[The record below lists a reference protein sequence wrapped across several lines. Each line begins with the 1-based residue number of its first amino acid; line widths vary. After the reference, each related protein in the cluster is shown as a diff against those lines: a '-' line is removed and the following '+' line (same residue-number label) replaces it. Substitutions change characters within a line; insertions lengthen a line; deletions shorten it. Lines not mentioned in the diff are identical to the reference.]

1 MEGSGADTHKPGD
14 HERKDATDA
23 RGRQW
28 GGKTEEGDR
37 GRMKREVGGRKSKGV
52 LGRSRKEE
60 AGKRE
65 AKGAGGRARRK

>member
-52 LGRSRKEE
+52 GRSRKEE